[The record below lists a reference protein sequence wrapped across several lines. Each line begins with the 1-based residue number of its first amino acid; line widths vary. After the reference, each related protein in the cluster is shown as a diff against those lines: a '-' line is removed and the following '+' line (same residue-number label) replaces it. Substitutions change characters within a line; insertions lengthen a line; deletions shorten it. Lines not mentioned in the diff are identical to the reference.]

1 MITTTRFAGKLLYLR
16 NYTVTICLCLL
27 FCTRSSFVKEDMAK
41 TKFQPTPDIYWE
53 NDKYHYFAE
62 DFSSKTGRILTREI
76 TPIIRDF
83 LDGIWIFC

>member
-1 MITTTRFAGKLLYLR
+1 MT
-16 NYTVTICLCLL
+16 
-27 FCTRSSFVKEDMAK
+27 K

-76 TPIIRDF
+76 APIMRDF